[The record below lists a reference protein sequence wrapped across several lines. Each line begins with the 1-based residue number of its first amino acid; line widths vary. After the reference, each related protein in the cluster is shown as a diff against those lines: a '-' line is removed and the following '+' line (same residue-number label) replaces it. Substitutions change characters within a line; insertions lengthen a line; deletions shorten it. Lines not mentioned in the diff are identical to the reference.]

1 MRRWLTASVLGY
13 FLYGL
18 FIYWYLFMMSDGTL
32 PQHLEGTPADPK
44 TFMSGREL
52 LLSEEYSKI
61 KDFLFFVTAPFEWFL
76 FLVMLITGLAR
87 KFQQWAEGTT
97 RFSVLRTAIFWFW
110 VSLVVSIVSLPVE
123 YMGYHL
129 SKTYHISTQTF
140 SSWMKDQ
147 LLDFWTNYV
156 LMILVVSVLLY
167 LIRRFKKRWWLAA
180 WGLSVPFTLFLM
192 FLQPV
197 VLDPLY
203 NDFYP
208 LKNKELETKILTI
221 AERADIPAEHV
232 YEVNMSAKTNSMNAY
247 VTGIGSNSR
256 IVLWDTTLQKL
267 NEKEI
272 LFIMAHEM
280 GHYVMKHIYIGIG
293 GYLLL
298 SFAGLY
304 LVQQLMEW
312 LIRQRGKRLHIES
325 ARELAAMPLFFLLIG
340 VLSFA
345 SSPLTNA
352 VSRMQ
357 EKSADM
363 YAIEMTGDK
372 QSAVQSFQELS
383 KSSLSRVN
391 PPELV
396 KLFRYTH
403 PTMAERITYL
413 DQWTVP
419 EKKE

>member
-1 MRRWLTASVLGY
+1 MRRWLTAAVLGY

-32 PQHLEGTPADPK
+32 PPHLEGTPADPK
-44 TFMSGREL
+44 TFMTGREL
-52 LLSEEYSKI
+52 ILSEEYSRI

-76 FLVMLITGLAR
+76 FLVMLITGLAV
-87 KFQQWAEGTT
+87 KFQKWAEGTV
-97 RFSVLRTAIFWFW
+97 RFFALRTAVFWFW
-110 VSLVVSIVSLPVE
+110 VSLVVTACSLPVE
-123 YMGYHL
+123 YIGYSL
-129 SKTYHISTQTF
+129 SKQYHISTQTF

-147 LLDFWTNYV
+147 LIDFWTNYAIMV
-156 LMILVVSVLLY
+156 LVITVLVF
-167 LIRRFKKRWWLAA
+167 LIRKFQKRWWLAA
-180 WGLSVPFTLFLM
+180 WALSVPFTLFLM

-208 LKNKELETKILTI
+208 LKNKELETKILEI
-221 AERADIPAEHV
+221 AKRADIPAEHV
-232 YEVNMSAKTNSMNAY
+232 YEVNMSEKTNAMNAY

-267 NEKEI
+267 NDKEI

-298 SFAGLY
+298 SLVGLY
-304 LVQQLMEW
+304 AVQKLMDW
-312 LIRQRGKRLHIES
+312 IIHIRGKRLGLES
-325 ARELAAMPLFFLLIG
+325 SRQLAALPLFFLLIG

-345 SSPLTNA
+345 SSPLTNW
-352 VSRMQ
+352 VSRIQ
-357 EKSADM
+357 EKSSDM
-363 YAIEMTGDK
+363 YAIEMTSDK
-372 QSAVQSFQELS
+372 DSAVKTFQELS
-383 KSSLSRVN
+383 RSGLSRVN

-396 KLFRYTH
+396 KQFRYTH
-403 PTMAERITYL
+403 PTMAERIMYMEDLETRGN
-413 DQWTVP
+413 
-419 EKKE
+419 

>member
-18 FIYWYLFMMSDGTL
+18 FIYWYLFMTSDGAL

-44 TFMSGREL
+44 TFMNGREL
-52 LLSEEYSKI
+52 LLSEQYSKI

-87 KFQQWAEGTT
+87 KFQHWAEGTS
-97 RFSVLRTAIFWFW
+97 RFFAVRTAIFWFW
-110 VSLVVSIVSLPVE
+110 VSLVISTVSLPVE
-123 YMGYHL
+123 YISYYL
-129 SKTYHISTQTF
+129 SKSYHISTQSF
-140 SSWMKDQ
+140 PSWMKDQ
-147 LLDFWTNYV
+147 LIDFWTNYAIMV
-156 LMILVVSVLLY
+156 LIVGVLVF
-167 LIRRFKKRWWLAA
+167 LIRKFHKRWWLAA
-180 WGLSVPFTLFLM
+180 WALSVPFSLFMM

-208 LKNKELETKILTI
+208 LKNKELETEILEV
-221 AERADIPAEHV
+221 AKRADIPAEHV
-232 YEVNMSAKTNSMNAY
+232 YEVNMSEKTNSMNAY

-256 IVLWDTTLQKL
+256 IVLWDTTLEKL
-267 NEKEI
+267 DEKEI

-298 SFAGLY
+298 SFAGLF
-304 LVQQLMEW
+304 LVKQLMEW
-312 LIRQRGKRLHIES
+312 LISQRGKRLNIQS
-325 ARELAAMPLFFLLIG
+325 SGQLAAMPLFFLLIG

-363 YAIEMTGDK
+363 YAIEMTRNK
-372 QSAVQSFQELS
+372 ESAVQSFQALT

-396 KLFRYTH
+396 KQFSYTH
-403 PTMAERITYL
+403 PTMAERITYMDEL
-413 DQWTVP
+413 VIL
-419 EKKE
+419 ENKK